1 MVVLIVIEFEK
12 FAGVVLKVRE
22 WFELVM
28 SYVAKA
34 VVCVMRVDV
43 AVLKSWIGYHRHV

>member
-1 MVVLIVIEFEK
+1 MIAIEFEK
-12 FAGVVLKVRE
+12 LASVVLRVRE
-22 WFELVM
+22 WFELIM